1 MEEKSKYAINYD
13 EYIIFGEPTESD
25 FIYDYERAA
34 YAKEGIVVK
43 VEARYNTI
51 DNFEKYYDL
60 ILKDKYFYTKADIAK
75 IFDFNIQFFQ
85 KYIKKDFS
93 PIYVSRSVRD
103 ILKSCNYINW
113 SKKVKLYDDTQEKIY
128 RMGLE
133 LLDVIDFKTKIY
145 YREKDVLDWI
155 KNNVLKEELI
165 FNEDSKENVKEIFN
179 INLEEAREILKRGLK
194 SNKSIKTLYDLQH
207 DMQTTRLIHK
217 KESLGLFKRYV
228 IYNEGEKRPII
239 RYLIVNG

>member
-1 MEEKSKYAINYD
+1 MEERSKYAINYN
-13 EYIIFGEPTESD
+13 EYVIFGEPTESD
-25 FIYDYERAA
+25 FVYDYERAA

-43 VEARYNTI
+43 ASYNTI
-51 DNFEKYYDL
+51 DNFKKYYDL
-60 ILKDKYFYTKADIAK
+60 ILKDKYFYSKTDIAK
-75 IFDFNIQFFQ
+75 IFDFNNQFFQ
-85 KYIKKDFS
+85 KFMRKDFS
-93 PIYVSRSVRD
+93 PIYISRSVRD

-113 SKKVKLYDDTQEKIY
+113 SKKVKPYDDTQEKIY

-145 YREKDVLDWI
+145 YKQSDVLDWI
-155 KNNVLKEELI
+155 KNNILKEELTYD
-165 FNEDSKENVKEIFN
+165 EESKENVKEIFN
-179 INLEEAREILKRGLK
+179 INLEEAKEILKNGLK

-228 IYNEGEKRPII
+228 IYNEGTKRPLI
-239 RYLIVNG
+239 RYLEV